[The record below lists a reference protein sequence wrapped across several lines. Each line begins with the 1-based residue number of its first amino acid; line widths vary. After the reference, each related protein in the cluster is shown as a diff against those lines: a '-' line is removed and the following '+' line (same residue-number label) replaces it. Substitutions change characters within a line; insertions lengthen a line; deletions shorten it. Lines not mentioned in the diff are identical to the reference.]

1 MTIEKQIDKKDE
13 SQMKNNFILEGSIYK
28 GLFFLAIPILIS
40 NILQGSYQFIDA
52 YWIGKLSHEAVAASS
67 ASGTVYF
74 LILSLGMG
82 FSMAGTIL
90 IAQYAGAKNQ
100 KMLNKSASQ
109 TLSVDLFLA
118 VLLGAVGFFNAEG
131 ILQLMN
137 VEPAV
142 RSLAVPF
149 LQITFMGMIFSFI
162 FSMFQS
168 ILRGVGEVK
177 FPMYIVAFTVV
188 LNMILDPMFI
198 FGFGFIPAMGMS
210 GAAWATMLVQAI
222 SAIIGVTVL
231 FRRNYGVKVSLREMW
246 PNFSFIKKVFFL
258 GLPSSVE
265 MSLRSFGMALMMTL
279 VTTFGTVALA
289 GFGAGGYIFQMIF
302 FPVMGFSIATST
314 MIGQNIGARQL
325 TRVDDI
331 AKKSMI
337 LSAGVLSIVGLLV
350 YIFAPF
356 LVGLFIQDESESTR
370 LAVDLLRINSW
381 SFPFM
386 AIQFGLTGAFRAA
399 GNATLAMNLGLISVF
414 VIQFPLAFLLSRT
427 TLEVNGIWW
436 AYAITNVAMTFIC
449 LGIFARGKWKHKNL
463 TNDTKT
469 EGDVARASKS
479 AQIK

>member
-1 MTIEKQIDKKDE
+1 
-13 SQMKNNFILEGSIYK
+13 
-28 GLFFLAIPILIS
+28 
-40 NILQGSYQFIDA
+40 
-52 YWIGKLSHEAVAASS
+52 
-67 ASGTVYF
+67 
-74 LILSLGMG
+74 
-82 FSMAGTIL
+82 
-90 IAQYAGAKNQ
+90 
-100 KMLNKSASQ
+100 
-109 TLSVDLFLA
+109 
-118 VLLGAVGFFNAEG
+118 
-131 ILQLMN
+131 
-137 VEPAV
+137 
-142 RSLAVPF
+142 
-149 LQITFMGMIFSFI
+149 
-162 FSMFQS
+162 
-168 ILRGVGEVK
+168 
-177 FPMYIVAFTVV
+177 
-188 LNMILDPMFI
+188 
-198 FGFGFIPAMGMS
+198 
-210 GAAWATMLVQAI
+210 
-222 SAIIGVTVL
+222 
-231 FRRNYGVKVSLREMW
+231 
-246 PNFSFIKKVFFL
+246 
-258 GLPSSVE
+258 
-265 MSLRSFGMALMMTL
+265 
-279 VTTFGTVALA
+279 
-289 GFGAGGYIFQMIF
+289 MIF